1 MLNGISALMLLH
13 RGYQIFIH
21 HKIMSSEVSYL
32 LEHELHEDR
41 ENWLPLL
48 GFQCPA
54 QCLMCSIVFTLA
66 EQMDV
71 TDSWRMCCLLH
82 MLW

>member
-13 RGYQIFIH
+13 RVYQIFIH
-21 HKIMSSEVSYL
+21 YKIMSSEVSCL

-48 GFQCPA
+48 G
-54 QCLMCSIVFTLA
+54 V
-66 EQMDV
+66 
-71 TDSWRMCCLLH
+71 
-82 MLW
+82 